1 MTIDEQQHLSD
12 EDFLK
17 LAFNAVGREVGM
29 SGLARFLHLTQ
40 PKDGD
45 YTRDRYLWLDKQTN
59 DVRETESSHT
69 QAA

>member
-1 MTIDEQQHLSD
+1 MTVDEQQQLSD

-17 LAFNAVGREVGM
+17 RAFDAVGREVGV

-45 YTRDRYLWLDKQTN
+45 YTRERHLWLGDRTG
-59 DVRETESSHT
+59 DVPAKAESHT
-69 QAA
+69 RAA